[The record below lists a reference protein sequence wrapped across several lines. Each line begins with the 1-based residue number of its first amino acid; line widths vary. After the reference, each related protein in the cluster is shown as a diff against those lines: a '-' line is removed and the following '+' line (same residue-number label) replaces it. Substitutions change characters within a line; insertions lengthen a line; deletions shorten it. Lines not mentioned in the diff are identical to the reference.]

1 MKYQLP
7 NGKVIFIS
15 IEEFLA
21 LSEDDIQYLISIDY
35 GEYVSNPFSD
45 MTKQQYYDFDDLL
58 FEDDDEKNLG
68 TDNPFDDIVDISSDL
83 DI

>member
-15 IEEFLA
+15 IEEFLN
-21 LSEDDIQYLISIDY
+21 LSEDDIQYLVSIDY
-35 GEYVSNPFSD
+35 GEYVPNPFSD
-45 MTKQQYYDFDDLL
+45 IDKQYYHDFDDLL
-58 FEDDDEKNLG
+58 FEDDDEKNTG
-68 TDNPFDDIVDISSDL
+68 TDNPFDDIVDITSDM